1 MKRNLT
7 TAILAVTLA
16 AGVLTGCGATVVSTS
31 EAGATAEPAA
41 TNPPAC
47 CTEEGATGE
56 SAVNLKEP
64 EIADNVEYKWHVT
77 IPGMNGS
84 LCNIPTFIAYEKGF
98 FAEEG
103 LDVTLV
109 SADYETK
116 KVGLNNGTMPVVNG
130 DFMYFPSIESGLNIT
145 VVDGMHKGCIKLQ
158 VLPDSDL
165 QTVEDLRGAT
175 IAVDEIGGTPYQV
188 AALWLEQNGIKA
200 IGDGAEVTFLPY
212 GDDPM
217 ALAALSKK
225 EVTVAAVWDPMASI
239 AESNGE
245 VRTLLDISAD
255 KPFSDHYCC
264 FLYASTKVL
273 EEDPEQIAA
282 IVRAYR
288 KAEDYIANNPE
299 EATNLIIETN
309 YVSIDDHDLAV
320 DLVKSYGYPSAD
332 DYANAK
338 TLDAKADV
346 LYFATALNEAGFL
359 TEDPD
364 TYAAKAFTEVDLGE

>member
-1 MKRNLT
+1 MQRKLIVFALT
-7 TAILAVTLA
+7 LCL
-16 AGVLTGCGATVVSTS
+16 VLTMLAGCSTATDSNDKTDTNTPNSTS
-31 EAGATAEPAA
+31 DTQTPE
-41 TNPPAC
+41 N
-47 CTEEGATGE
+47 TE
-56 SAVNLKEP
+56 L
-64 EIADNVEYKWHVT
+64 EYKWEVT

-84 LCNIPTFIAYEKGF
+84 LCNIPTFIAYEKGY

-130 DFMYFPSIESGLNIT
+130 DFMYFPSIETGLNIT
-145 VVDGMHKGCIKLQ
+145 VVDGIHKGCIKIQ
-158 VLPDSDL
+158 VLPDSEL
-165 QTVEDLRGAT
+165 QSVEDLRGAV

-217 ALAALSKK
+217 ALAALSKE

-239 AESNGE
+239 AEANGE
-245 VRTLLDISAD
+245 VRTLLDISVDA
-255 KPFSDHYCC
+255 PFADHYCC

-273 EEDPEQIAA
+273 QEDPEQISA
-282 IVRAYR
+282 ILRAYR

-299 EATNLIIETN
+299 EATDLIIDKL
-309 YVSIDDHDLAV
+309 YVSIEDRELAV
-320 DLVKSYGYPSAD
+320 ELVKSYGYPSTE
-332 DYANAK
+332 DYENDRA
-338 TLDAKADV
+338 LDAGEDV
-346 LYFATALNEAGFL
+346 LYFAQALHDAGYLESDPNEYI
-359 TEDPD
+359 T
-364 TYAAKAFTEVDLGE
+364 KAFTEVDLTLGQ